1 MAVYDRIAWT
11 AGALLAAFSLHAF
24 GAAPMLIDY
33 QGMVRLRGRAH
44 DGSGYF
50 KLAISDANG
59 VNLWTHD
66 GSALAATNA
75 PDGFLTNAVVDGVF
89 SILLGDTSL
98 GMAVFP
104 EDLFASGDR
113 YLRLWFATN
122 AVSEF
127 IEMLPSQ
134 RMVSTPYALNARTL
148 DGQTRAQLAEALAK
162 DTAFISDLVAAAGFR
177 SGLRDQLWGLE
188 GNAGTRE
195 GEHFVGTTDARR
207 LDLRANNVTGLTIA
221 ENGRVGIG
229 TPVPA
234 VSLHVHG
241 PGRFDGGIEYVRPGG
256 DIGMGVYTNMS
267 GVSASAY
274 PAWWLDRGV
283 VVTGGVAVANDFAG
297 VNVGQLKWIASM
309 ALLEIDAHLPG
320 GAGDAVRNA
329 VLGFSNGDDFAAV
342 NIGQVKNLATVFWD
356 RLIAAGVASAYPWS
370 SSGGNDFAAATV
382 GQLKVAFGFEV
393 GTTDPGGDD
402 GTPGDSDGDGLA
414 DDVETGTGIFV
425 DSGDTGTS
433 ASSADSDGDG
443 VRDGDEVVA
452 RTDPNSS
459 DSTRPDVHIAFPV
472 ASGQYIVIP

>member
-1 MAVYDRIAWT
+1 MAWIAGVLSVALSLNVFGT
-11 AGALLAAFSLHAF
+11 APL
-24 GAAPMLIDY
+24 LIDY

-59 VNLWTHD
+59 INLWTHN
-66 GSALAATNA
+66 GTGLSATNA
-75 PDGFLTNAVVDGVF
+75 PDGCLTNAVVDGVF

-98 GMAVFP
+98 GMVTFP

-122 AVSEF
+122 AVSEY

-148 DGQTRAQLAEALAK
+148 DGQTRTQLVAALAT
-162 DTAFISDLVAAAGFR
+162 DAAFISDLIAAVGFR
-177 SGLRDQLWGLE
+177 SGLRDQFWCLD
-188 GNAGTRE
+188 GNAGTSE
-195 GEHFVGTTDARR
+195 GTQFVGTTDARR
-207 LDLRANNVTGLTIA
+207 LELRANNITGLTVA
-221 ENGRVGIG
+221 ADGRVGIG
-229 TPVPA
+229 IPVPA

-274 PAWWLDRGV
+274 PVWWLDRGV

-309 ALLEIDAHLPG
+309 ALLEMDAHLPG
-320 GAGDAVRNA
+320 GAGDAVRSA
-329 VLGFSNGDDFAAV
+329 VLGFADGDDFAAV
-342 NIGQVKNLATVFWD
+342 NIGQVKNLAAVFWD
-356 RLIAAGVASAYPWS
+356 RLIAAGVATAYPWS
-370 SSGGNDFAAATV
+370 SGGGNDFAAATV

-393 GTTDPGGDD
+393 GTTNPGGDD
-402 GTPGDSDGDGLA
+402 GTSGDSDSDGLA
-414 DDVETGTGIFV
+414 DDVESGTGIFV

-433 ASSADSDGDG
+433 ASAADSDGDG

-452 RTDPNSS
+452 RTDPNSA
-459 DSTRPDVHIAFPV
+459 DTTRPDVHIAFPV
-472 ASGQYIVIP
+472 ASRQYIVIP